1 MTKEKTLFRV
11 LVAINFVLLSGVVL
25 LGGKWL
31 KGGSGAGKRDL
42 ISHGE
47 SIRPIMEAWQES
59 ILNVASIRLHRIV
72 FLVYEDSV
80 HRGAT
85 KYIEELQK
93 CAQEATSKPNAA
105 IFVSR
110 AKEKLYTTLREF
122 KGVIIAFGRD
132 PDDVLRR
139 SFGVGKE
146 ATILVDGQTYKVIKS
161 YPFILNPFVVCEQL
175 ESATE

>member
-93 CAQEATSKPNAA
+93 CAQEATSKPNPSSTVATKRWR
-105 IFVSR
+105 FYS
-110 AKEKLYTTLREF
+110 AK
-122 KGVIIAFGRD
+122 GI
-132 PDDVLRR
+132 
-139 SFGVGKE
+139 
-146 ATILVDGQTYKVIKS
+146 KVKKS
-161 YPFILNPFVVCEQL
+161 ALHF
-175 ESATE
+175 